1 MVYLERLM
9 LRLASGAARLAPDLH
24 ERHAAFVSGL
34 QLSDGGFPGRDGV
47 SDLYYTGFALRSL
60 AILGRL
66 DGPVAEHVGSYLRGR
81 LAGQAPIVDFLSLIY
96 SAALLQAA
104 TGLDVFAA
112 APQGWQQTVAG
123 ALEALR
129 RPDGGYAK
137 TAAGEGSSLYHSFL
151 VTLCQQLLGVPSP
164 DVERLVAFVHSR
176 HREDGG
182 FVEMEPM
189 RRSGAN
195 PTAAAIGLLSIHG
208 GWNSELR
215 ESTVNFLLDL
225 VNEEGGWRANT
236 RVPIA
241 DLLSTF
247 TALVSLA
254 DLDAA
259 DQVDLTA
266 AQRYAESL
274 QTPLGGFHGAVW
286 DGGSDVEY
294 TFYGLGVL
302 AFAAELRGD
311 FPQN

>member
-1 MVYLERLM
+1 M
-9 LRLASGAARLAPDLH
+9 LQLASGAARLPAATL
-24 ERHAAFVSGL
+24 ERHAAFVGRL
-34 QLSDGGFPGRDGV
+34 QSPDGGFPGRDGV

-60 AILGRL
+60 AITGRL
-66 DGPVAEHVGSYLRGR
+66 DGAVAEGAGGYLRSR

-104 TGLDVFAA
+104 TEFDVFAA
-112 APQGWQQTVAG
+112 APAGWQTTVAR

-151 VTLCQQLLGVPSP
+151 VTLCQQLLGIASP

-195 PTAAAIGLLSIHG
+195 PTAAAVGLLSIHG
-208 GWNSELR
+208 GWNDELQ
-215 ESTVNFLLDL
+215 SATTSFLLGL
-225 VNEEGGWRANT
+225 ANEEGGWRANG

-247 TALVSLA
+247 TAIVSLA
-254 DLDAA
+254 DLQAA
-259 DQVDLTA
+259 DEIDLTA

-274 QTPLGGFHGAVW
+274 QDPAGGFHGAVW
-286 DGGSDVEY
+286 DGGLDVEY

-302 AFAAELRGD
+302 AYIAELRGD
-311 FPQN
+311 PPQN